1 MTDNSRPPVPPSVR
15 RALCALAVLL
25 PLAALGAPQ
34 SGGPAPQG
42 AGAPAGPAPRPP
54 GAAPDAKL
62 SDFPEANGLLHL
74 GAVHTA
80 HGDYATA
87 EICYRQILDGPEF
100 QLGDKKTALL
110 GLAHMYRKSGEL
122 TKSAAIYEKFLQQ
135 FPDDGRVPDAY
146 LDLGRTLR
154 EMGAF
159 DLALN
164 RFYSVINSTLKLPSQ
179 GFEHYS
185 LLAKT
190 AQFEIAQTYYQAG
203 DFDQAGQFF
212 SRVRLLDLAP
222 ADRARANFM
231 MGCAQEN
238 AGDFDSAI
246 TTLRKYLSEWPN
258 DENVPE
264 ARYVL
269 ATALG
274 SAGQNQEAL
283 SVTLQLLRAE
293 KGRVAADPR
302 RWNYWQRRAGNQLA
316 NAFFQNGDLAGALTI
331 YNGLSALSNEPSW
344 RLPVL
349 YQVGLCYEGLHQT
362 DHAREAYQSILD
374 AVAKQQGSAPP
385 PASTTEL
392 TQMAAWRIQQ
402 LGWRDDVNRRVTTL
416 LAPGVRPPPNHPPP
430 PTPPES

>member
-1 MTDNSRPPVPPSVR
+1 
-15 RALCALAVLL
+15 LCALAVLL
-25 PLAALGAPQ
+25 PFAALGAPQ